1 MRKSLAFRDLATF
14 GVDAPL
20 QPDVAG
26 RPKVQEFLI
35 RILDALGEWQERSAQ
50 RRRLAAFD
58 NRMLSDI
65 GIDRATAAAE
75 AGKPFWRS

>member
-1 MRKSLAFRDLATF
+1 MRKTLTFPDVTTF
-14 GVDAPL
+14 GIDDRAQQDA
-20 QPDVAG
+20 AG
-26 RPKVQEFLI
+26 GRRAQEFLI